1 MMQVVFRTDL
11 RKRWKNI
18 VFLSVIFIF
27 SVNTLWAQFGNME
40 SSHVKT
46 NLIAEVTSIQ
56 QGTPFWVGLQMIM
69 DDQWHTYW
77 LNPGDSGLPTSI
89 KWDLPQGFSAGAIQ
103 WRYPQ
108 QIVTPPLISYGYHG
122 KILLLVRITPPPH
135 LREGEIV
142 KLKGKVSWLEC
153 KNVCL
158 PGSSEIELDLPV
170 SADAPKT
177 DNRRL
182 QAFSDA
188 RANIPLKSH
197 EWTINATADNNVLKI
212 QMIAPAWFKGA
223 LKKITFFPYENNIID
238 YAAPQE
244 LDNNIL
250 TIKRPENAQAIDS
263 LKGVLVNPNGWRG
276 EHSEKA
282 IEINVKVS
290 TKLNDSY
297 STGSS
302 ELSSIWLA
310 LLFSFLGGMILNL
323 MPCVLP
329 VLSIKILGFVQN
341 AQAKDAKPWKHGLL
355 YGAGVLTS
363 FWVLAATLLLLRAGG
378 EQLGWGFQLQS
389 PEFIIILSIFMF
401 LFSLS
406 MFGVFEI
413 GTSLT
418 TIEGKTQKHNGWF
431 GAFLSGVTATVVATP
446 CTAPFMGSALGF
458 ALTQPVWAS
467 MLIFTMLGIGMAL
480 PFILFSS
487 IPALLKFI
495 PKPGRWMESLKQ
507 FMGFLLAA
515 TVVWLLWV
523 LGIQLGVSL
532 IIVVLFSLL
541 FIAVGAWIYGRW
553 GTINMPKKTRIRAY
567 ILAAVFIV
575 SSASAALQSI
585 EKYGTP
591 SGNMPTSDEE
601 GIHWQVFSEEVLND
615 LLNQGRP
622 VFVDFT
628 AAWCLTCQVNE
639 QVAFSDQ
646 TVIKKFKESNIAVLK
661 ADWTSKDE
669 SITKALAKFGRNSVP
684 LYVLYSGSKNA
695 QAKLLPEII
704 TPDILLDALKDVK

>member
-1 MMQVVFRTDL
+1 MQNVLKKYSFHRFRFFIYVTA
-11 RKRWKNI
+11 
-18 VFLSVIFIF
+18 FFIF
-27 SVNTLWAQFGNME
+27 NINNLSAQFGGAE
-40 SSHVKT
+40 VSHVKT
-46 NLIAEVTSIQ
+46 ELIAEVTSIQ
-56 QGTPFWVGLQMIM
+56 PGTPFWVALQMSM
-69 DDQWHTYW
+69 ENDWHTYW

-89 KWDLPQGFSAGAIQ
+89 KWELPQGFSAGPIQ

-108 QIVTPPLISYGYHG
+108 LIVTPPLVSYGYHAE
-122 KILLLVRITPPPH
+122 ILLLIKITPPKD
-135 LREGEIV
+135 LKAGE
-142 KLKGKVSWLEC
+142 KALLKGNVSWLEC

-158 PGSSEIELDLPV
+158 PGASVIQIELPV
-170 SADAPKT
+170 NTDPPKP
-177 DNRRL
+177 DSRWI
-182 QAFSDA
+182 QKFSDA
-188 RANIPLKSH
+188 RANLPLKSH
-197 EWTINATADNNVLKI
+197 EWEINAAADNEELKI
-212 QMIAPAWFKGA
+212 QMLAPEWFKGS
-223 LKKITFFPYENNIID
+223 LENITFFPYKSNIID
-238 YAAPQE
+238 YAAKQE
-244 LDNNIL
+244 LDDNIL
-250 TIKRPENAQAIDS
+250 TIKRPEKAETIDS

-276 EHSEKA
+276 ENSEKA
-282 IEINVKVS
+282 IEISVKVS
-290 TKLNDSY
+290 
-297 STGSS
+297 S
-302 ELSSIWLA
+302 ELDDSFSLGASGLNSIWLA

-341 AQAKDAKPWKHGLL
+341 AHDKDSKPWQHGLL
-355 YGAGVLTS
+355 YGAGVLVS
-363 FWVLAATLLLLRAGG
+363 FWTLAATLLLLRAGG

-389 PEFIIILSIFMF
+389 PEFLIILSIFMF

-418 TIEGKTQKHNGWF
+418 TIEGKTQKHGGWF

-467 MLIFTMLGIGMAL
+467 MLIFTMLGAGMAL

-532 IIVVLFSLL
+532 IIVVLFTLL
-541 FIAVGAWIYGRW
+541 FIAIGAWIYGRW
-553 GTINMPKKTRIRAY
+553 GIISMPKKTRTRAY
-567 ILAAVFIV
+567 IFAALFIV
-575 SSASAALQSI
+575 TSTSVALQSI
-585 EKYGTP
+585 DKYGTAP
-591 SGNMPTSDEE
+591 GSIVNSSED
-601 GIHWQVFSEEVLND
+601 GIHWQTFSEELLND
-615 LLNQGRP
+615 LRQQGRP

-639 QVAFSDQ
+639 QVAFSDPD
-646 TVIKKFKESNIAVLK
+646 VIQKFKDSNIAALK

-684 LYVLYSGSKNA
+684 LYVLYEGGKNEK
-695 QAKLLPEII
+695 AKLLPEII
-704 TPDILLDALKDVK
+704 TPDILMDALKDVN

>member
-1 MMQVVFRTDL
+1 MHNVLKEYSFHRSKFFIYITVF
-11 RKRWKNI
+11 
-18 VFLSVIFIF
+18 FIF
-27 SVNTLWAQFGNME
+27 SISNLSAQFGGGE
-40 SSHVKT
+40 TSHVKT

-56 QGTPFWVGLQMIM
+56 AGTPFWVGLQMNM
-69 DDQWHTYW
+69 ESDWHTYW
-77 LNPGDSGLPTSI
+77 INPGDSGLPTSI
-89 KWDLPQGFSAGAIQ
+89 KWELPQGFSAGSIQ

-108 QIVTPPLISYGYHG
+108 LIVTPPLVSYGYHD
-122 KILLLVRITPPPH
+122 KILLLIKITPPKD
-135 LREGEIV
+135 LKAGEKVI
-142 KLKGKVSWLEC
+142 LKGNVSWLEC

-158 PGSSEIELDLPV
+158 PGSSIMQIELPV
-170 SADAPKT
+170 TADAPKP
-177 DNRRL
+177 DSRWM
-182 QAFSDA
+182 QEFSDA
-188 RANIPLKSH
+188 KAKLPLKSH
-197 EWTINATADNNVLKI
+197 EWEINATADNEELKI
-212 QMIAPAWFKGA
+212 QMTAPQWFKGS
-223 LKKITFFPYENNIID
+223 LKDITFFPYKSNIID
-238 YAAPQE
+238 YAAKQE
-244 LDNNIL
+244 LDGNIL
-250 TIKRPENAQAIDS
+250 TIKRPDKAVAIDS
-263 LKGVLVNPNGWRG
+263 LQGVLVNANGWRG
-276 EHSEKA
+276 ENSEKA

-290 TKLNDSY
+290 
-297 STGSS
+297 S
-302 ELSSIWLA
+302 ELDDTDSLGATGLNSIWLA
-310 LLFSFLGGMILNL
+310 LIFSFLGGMILNL

-341 AQAKDAKPWKHGLL
+341 AHDKDSKPWQHGLL
-355 YGAGVLTS
+355 YGAGVLVS

-378 EQLGWGFQLQS
+378 EHLGWGFQLQS
-389 PEFIIILSIFMF
+389 PEFLIILSIFMF

-418 TIEGKTQKHNGWF
+418 TIEGKTQKHGGWF

-467 MLIFTMLGIGMAL
+467 MLIFTMLGAGMAL

-532 IIVVLFSLL
+532 IIVVLFTLL
-541 FIAVGAWIYGRW
+541 FIAIGAWIYGRW
-553 GTINMPKKTRIRAY
+553 GIISMPKKTRVRAY
-567 ILAAVFIV
+567 FFAALFIV
-575 SSASAALQSI
+575 SSTSVALQSI
-585 EKYGTP
+585 DKYGTIP
-591 SGNMPTSDEE
+591 GSPVKSNED
-601 GIHWQVFSEEVLND
+601 GIQWQVFSEELLND
-615 LLNQGRP
+615 LRHQGRP

-639 QVAFSDQ
+639 QVAFSDPE
-646 TVIKKFKESNIAVLK
+646 VIKKFKESNIAALK

-684 LYVLYSGSKNA
+684 LYVLYNGEKDA
-695 QAKLLPEII
+695 KAKLLPEII
-704 TPDILLDALKDVK
+704 TPDILMNALKDVK